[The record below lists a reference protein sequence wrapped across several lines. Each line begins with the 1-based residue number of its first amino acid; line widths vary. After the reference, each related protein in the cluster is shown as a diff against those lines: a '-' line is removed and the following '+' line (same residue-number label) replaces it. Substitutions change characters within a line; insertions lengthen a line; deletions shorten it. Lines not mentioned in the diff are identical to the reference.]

1 MIDLFNYSRRK
12 ASVVNVGNT
21 PLGGDNPVRVQSMTT
36 TQTTDTE
43 GSVAQ
48 TERIVDAG
56 GEYVRLT
63 TQGVREAENLK
74 NIGERLRADGYA
86 VPIVAD
92 VHFNPN
98 VADVAAL
105 YAGKVRVNPGNYVD
119 PARTFRQLE
128 YTDEEYAAELQK
140 IEQRFVPFLN
150 ICREHHTAV
159 RIGVNHGSLSDRIMS
174 RYGDTP
180 EGIVESCMEFLRIC
194 KREKFDDVVISI
206 KASNTVVM
214 VRSVRL
220 LVDAMERADMYYP
233 LHLGVTEAGEGEDG
247 RIKSAVGIGALLA
260 DGIGDTIRVS
270 LSEEPE
276 AEIPVARHLVD
287 YVTCRDGHMMIPAT
301 ACAGFDWLHPERRKT
316 TAVGNIGGDNVPVV
330 VGPAPLGPPKGGCP
344 AGDTESDEQ
353 PNTKSDMK
361 PDYIY
366 IGGNMP
372 ANPAS
377 GHKYIVDFNVYQ
389 EHFGAAASS
398 PLGGNEGGAGSFYPI
413 FPHTAMPFIGTVQA
427 DVKFLVLQYGV
438 PAEEYTACLRRHPEV
453 VVVCV
458 SNHQNRLGEQ
468 RALIHEISAAGLTNP
483 VVICQMYRH
492 TQEEKGDF
500 QLEAAVDMGALMFDG
515 VCDGIWLMNDG
526 TLSSSDICDTAFGIL
541 QAARLRTS
549 KTEYISCPGCGRTLY
564 DLRSTIARIKE
575 ATAHLK
581 GLKIGIMG
589 CIVNGPGE
597 MADADYGY
605 VGAGRGKISLYRR
618 KECVAKNIPE
628 EEAVERLLELID
640 NDTAI

>member
-1 MIDLFNYSRRK
+1 MDLFNYSRRES
-12 ASVVNVGNT
+12 SVNNVGAV
-21 PLGGDNPVRVQSMTT
+21 PMGGDNPIRIQSMTT
-36 TQTTDTE
+36 TPTTDTE
-43 GSVAQ
+43 ASVAQ
-48 TERIVDAG
+48 SKRIIEAG

-74 NIGERLRADGYA
+74 NINAALRAEGIMT
-86 VPIVAD
+86 PLVAD

-105 YAGKVRVNPGNYVD
+105 YAEKVRVNPGNYID
-119 PARTFRQLE
+119 PARTFKQID
-128 YTDEEYAAELQK
+128 YTDDEYAAELK
-140 IEQRFVPFLN
+140 RLEERFVPFLN
-150 ICREHHTAV
+150 ICRENHTAV

-194 KREKFDDVVISI
+194 KKQDFNDVVISI

-214 VRSVRL
+214 VRSMRL
-220 LVDAMERADMYYP
+220 LVSEMDKEDMHYP

-287 YVTCRDGHMMIPAT
+287 YVTRRAGHMMIPAE
-301 ACAGFDWLHPERRKT
+301 ASPKFDWLRPERRAT
-316 TAVGNIGGDNVPVV
+316 DAVENIGDTNVPVV
-330 VGPAPLGPPKGGCP
+330 IVSNFSENAEVSVNPDL
-344 AGDTESDEQ
+344 T
-353 PNTKSDMK
+353 

-366 IGGNMP
+366 VGENLPENRP
-372 ANPAS
+372 ANQ
-377 GHKYIVDFNVYQ
+377 KYIVDFSAWDGTPNTYPVFPYNAIP
-389 EHFGAAASS
+389 FLSS
-398 PLGGNEGGAGSFYPI
+398 YPLIP
-413 FPHTAMPFIGTVQA
+413 
-427 DVKFLVLQYGV
+427 KFLVMQYGV
-438 PAEEYTACLRRHPEV
+438 DAEEYVTCLMNHPEV

-458 SNHQNRLGEQ
+458 SHHQNRLGEQ
-468 RALIHEISAAGLTNP
+468 RALVHEMMRAGLRNP
-483 VVICQMYRH
+483 VVFCQAYRH
-492 TQEEKGDF
+492 SQEQKADL
-500 QLEAAVDMGALMFDG
+500 QLEAAADMGALMFDG
-515 VCDGIWLMNDG
+515 LTDGIWLMNDG
-526 TLSSSDICDTAFGIL
+526 DLSVKDIAETSFGIL
-541 QAARLRTS
+541 QAARLRTT

-618 KECVAKNIPE
+618 KECVAKNISE
-628 EEAVERLLELID
+628 EEAVERLLQLI
-640 NDTAI
+640 NEANA

>member
-1 MIDLFNYSRRK
+1 MDLFNYSRRES
-12 ASVVNVGNT
+12 SVNNVGAV
-21 PLGGDNPVRVQSMTT
+21 PMGGDNPIRIQSMTT
-36 TQTTDTE
+36 TPTTDTE
-43 GSVAQ
+43 ASVAQ
-48 TERIVDAG
+48 SKRIIEAG

-74 NIGERLRADGYA
+74 NINAALRAEGIMT
-86 VPIVAD
+86 PLVAD

-105 YAGKVRVNPGNYVD
+105 YAEKVRVNPGNYID
-119 PARTFRQLE
+119 PARTFKQID
-128 YTDEEYAAELQK
+128 YTDDEYAAELK
-140 IEQRFVPFLN
+140 RLEERFVPFLN
-150 ICREHHTAV
+150 ICRENHTAV

-194 KREKFDDVVISI
+194 KKQDFNDVVISI

-214 VRSVRL
+214 VRSMRL
-220 LVDAMERADMYYP
+220 LVSEMDKEDMHYP

-287 YVTCRDGHMMIPAT
+287 YVTRRAGHMMIPAE
-301 ACAGFDWLHPERRKT
+301 ASPKFDWLRPERRDT
-316 TAVGNIGGDNVPVV
+316 DAVENIGDTNVPVV
-330 VGPAPLGPPKGGCP
+330 IVSNFSENAEVSVNPDL
-344 AGDTESDEQ
+344 T
-353 PNTKSDMK
+353 

-366 IGGNMP
+366 VGENLP
-372 ANPAS
+372 ANRPANQ
-377 GHKYIVDFNVYQ
+377 KYIVDFSIWDGTPNTYPVFPYNAIP
-389 EHFGAAASS
+389 FLSS
-398 PLGGNEGGAGSFYPI
+398 YPLIP
-413 FPHTAMPFIGTVQA
+413 
-427 DVKFLVLQYGV
+427 KFLVMQYGV
-438 PAEEYTACLRRHPEV
+438 DAEEYVTCLMNHPEV
-453 VVVCV
+453 IVVCV
-458 SNHQNRLGEQ
+458 SHHQNRLGEQ
-468 RALIHEISAAGLTNP
+468 RALVHEMMRAGLRNP
-483 VVICQMYRH
+483 VVFCQAYRH
-492 TQEEKGDF
+492 SQEPKADF
-500 QLEAAVDMGALMFDG
+500 QLEAAADMGALMFDG
-515 VCDGIWLMNDG
+515 LTDGIWLMNDG
-526 TLSSSDICDTAFGIL
+526 DLSVKDIAETSFGIL
-541 QAARLRTS
+541 QAARLRTT

-628 EEAVERLLELID
+628 EEAVERLLQLINED
-640 NDTAI
+640 NA

>member
-1 MIDLFNYSRRK
+1 M
-12 ASVVNVGNT
+12 
-21 PLGGDNPVRVQSMTT
+21 GGDNPIRIQSMTT
-36 TQTTDTE
+36 TPTTDTE
-43 GSVAQ
+43 ASVAQ
-48 TERIVDAG
+48 AKRIIEAG

-74 NIGERLRADGYA
+74 NINAALRAQGITT
-86 VPIVAD
+86 PLVAD

-105 YAGKVRVNPGNYVD
+105 YAEKVRVNPGNYID
-119 PARTFRQLE
+119 PARTFKHLE
-128 YTDEEYAAELQK
+128 YTDEEYAAELK
-140 IEQRFVPFLN
+140 RLEERFVPFLD
-150 ICREHHTAV
+150 ICRENHTAV

-194 KREKFDDVVISI
+194 KKQNFTDVVISI

-214 VRSVRL
+214 VRSMRL
-220 LVDAMERADMYYP
+220 LVSEMDKEDMHYP

-287 YVTCRDGHMMIPAT
+287 YVTRRAGHMMIPGEASPK
-301 ACAGFDWLHPERRKT
+301 FDWLRPERRT
-316 TAVGNIGGDNVPVV
+316 TDAVENIGGTNAPVV
-330 VGPAPLGPPKGGCP
+330 VVSDFS
-344 AGDTESDEQ
+344 GDGNAVEYNPDLT
-353 PNTKSDMK
+353 

-366 IGGNMP
+366 VGENLPENRP
-372 ANPAS
+372 ANQ
-377 GHKYIVDFNVYQ
+377 KYIVDFTVWDGTPNTYPVFPYNAIP
-389 EHFGAAASS
+389 FMSGY
-398 PLGGNEGGAGSFYPI
+398 PLIP
-413 FPHTAMPFIGTVQA
+413 
-427 DVKFLVLQYGV
+427 KFLVMQYGV
-438 PAEEYTACLRRHPEV
+438 DAEEYVTCLMNHPEV

-458 SNHQNRLGEQ
+458 SHHQNRLGEQ
-468 RALIHEISAAGLTNP
+468 RALVHEMMRSGLRNP
-483 VVICQMYRH
+483 VVFCQAYRH
-492 TQEEKGDF
+492 SQEQKSDF
-500 QLEAAVDMGALMFDG
+500 QLEAAADMGALMFDG
-515 VCDGIWLMNDG
+515 FTDGIWLMNDG
-526 TLSSSDICDTAFGIL
+526 DLAIKDIAETSFGIL
-541 QAARLRTS
+541 QAARLRTT

-564 DLRSTIARIKE
+564 DLRSTIARIKA

-628 EEAVERLLELID
+628 EEAVERLLQLINED
-640 NDTAI
+640 NEQL